1 MKPTDDRPTTAIPG
15 PVPGTRITEAYAR
28 LLARDAYF
36 WAWPM
41 ANIYN
46 KRLAF
51 GKSPE
56 PGLLGGVL
64 PFPPLNRVA
73 MLTDYVDPAERAVLA
88 AHVEHCAT
96 CRAALDEV
104 AGLPGLLARV
114 PAEEAGAGAM
124 ASDAPQ
130 AGHSSGPGLRWL
142 PTNYD

>member
-1 MKPTDDRPTTAIPG
+1 MTTPASRAATVGDRTTSAVSG

-51 GKSPE
+51 GKAPE

-64 PFPPLNRVA
+64 PFAPVNRMA
-73 MLTDYVDPAERAVLA
+73 MTSSTSSSSFTTA
-88 AHVEHCAT
+88 
-96 CRAALDEV
+96 RAA
-104 AGLPGLLARV
+104 R
-114 PAEEAGAGAM
+114 
-124 ASDAPQ
+124 
-130 AGHSSGPGLRWL
+130 
-142 PTNYD
+142 